1 MSLATI
7 RTKFTSLFKRGGENI
22 NTGISARVKDYF
34 SDWKQTIIEG
44 SLVIRIAVAT
54 IVFFTLLVLVL
65 GLYFSREPDVFLWQ
79 NNFDSTSVLTSP
91 VVPEVTGSV
100 TTASLIVV
108 ANTLLSKSGG
118 YLSNDIL
125 PPGVFL
131 DNIPNWEF
139 GVLVQ
144 VRDLSKAFRE
154 VFSRSQ
160 SQSTEDRDLV
170 IAEPR
175 LNFDSESWI
184 LPSTESVYR
193 EAIEKLNAYHERLVD
208 PTLAGAQFYART
220 DNLEFWLG
228 SVEKR
233 LGSLSQRLSASVGQ
247 RRLNTDLA
255 GQAAATQ
262 STPTAE
268 EIEIKTPFSKI
279 DDVFYEA
286 RGTTWA
292 LIHFLKA
299 IENDFADVLDKK
311 NAKVSLKQIIRELEA
326 TQVNVF
332 SPIILNGSGF
342 GIVPNHS
349 LVMASYISRAH
360 AAIIDLRELLTQ
372 G

>member
-1 MSLATI
+1 MNLPAI
-7 RTKFTSLFKRGGENI
+7 KTKFLALFKRGSKNMGASVPS
-22 NTGISARVKDYF
+22 GAKDYF
-34 SDWKQTIIEG
+34 SDLKQSISEG
-44 SLVIRIAVAT
+44 SVVIRIVIAA
-54 IVFFTLLVLVL
+54 IVLYILVVL
-65 GLYFSREPDVFLWQ
+65 ILGFYFSGEPDVLLWQ
-79 NNFDSTSVLTSP
+79 DDFKSTSSLTSP
-91 VVPEVTGSV
+91 VVEDVTGSV

-108 ANTLLSKSGG
+108 ADTLLNKPGG

-125 PPGVFL
+125 PPGVLL
-131 DNIPNWEF
+131 DNIPNWEY

-175 LNFDSESWI
+175 FNFDSESWI

-193 EAIEKLNAYHERLVD
+193 EGIKKLNAYHARLVD
-208 PTLAGAQFYART
+208 PTQAGAQFYART

-255 GQAAATQ
+255 GQADAKQ
-262 STPTAE
+262 STPTAKE
-268 EIEIKTPFSKI
+268 VEIKTPWSEI

-292 LIHFLKA
+292 LIHFLRAVEK
-299 IENDFADVLDKK
+299 DFSDVLIKK
-311 NAKVSLKQIIRELEA
+311 NATVSLQQIIRELEA
-326 TQVNVF
+326 TQVSVF

-342 GIVPNHS
+342 GMMANHS